1 MPQFI
6 TASIL
11 VASITFSSIAVSP
24 AQAGN
29 KEIGRVLA
37 GALTL
42 AIIASVIEDNKASRR
57 ANSKATVSKNYY
69 GPAPISGP
77 ERHRRLRRTLPAECL
92 FNVRTRNEERTRNEK
107 RAVFGKI
114 CLNEVM
120 RYANRLPSACE
131 DTIRVRYGRR
141 AKIYDAKCLRKRGYQ
156 IARYAR

>member
-1 MPQFI
+1 MPRFL

-11 VASITFSSIAVSP
+11 VASIAFSSISVSP

-29 KEIGRVLA
+29 KEVGRILA

-42 AIIASVIEDNKASRR
+42 AIIASVINDNKSSRR
-57 ANSKATVSKNYY
+57 ANTKAAVSKNNY

-92 FNVRTRNEERTRNEK
+92 FNVRTRNEER
-107 RAVFGKI
+107 AVFGKI

-131 DTIRVRYGRR
+131 DTVRVRYGRK
-141 AKIYDAKCLRKRGYQ
+141 AKVFDAKCLRNRGYQ
-156 IARYAR
+156 VARQAR